1 MGHTESLKGVG
12 SIVSQTRGHR
22 YVLRSLRRP
31 PRVGKLCFDR
41 RSGLMLLR
49 SPTKRFSDFV
59 NTHGENN
66 RNH

>member
-1 MGHTESLKGVG
+1 MGHTESLKRVGAGV
-12 SIVSQTRGHR
+12 RLGHGEM
-22 YVLRSLRRP
+22 LRSLRWP
-31 PRVGKLCFDR
+31 PRVDKLCFDWM
-41 RSGLMLLR
+41 SGLMLLR